1 MVDAKAK
8 GSSFERLVAKE
19 LEDLL
24 GIRFDRNPFEQQR
37 QANQPDLVTKMDSWP
52 FSIECK
58 RYKGGSFMP
67 AWWKQSQSAAEAHG
81 KFPCVIYKFDR
92 KPIKVAVG
100 WDAIGAMAG
109 VEYNE
114 DGLVFTDLDGF
125 AFIARE
131 IMSSERLN
139 HG

>member
-139 HG
+139 YG